1 MAENR
6 PSTPVEFKR
15 ECRKYFYY
23 IADIKTR
30 MDEIRQVDYKMAGVH
45 SIDFERV
52 RTRTHGNQDARLV
65 AYIEL
70 STELNRQL
78 QEVEE
83 KVLWIINTI
92 GRIPD
97 PSFRTIV
104 WMLYVQGMR
113 LKDVAVVY
121 DMSKDYLAQLV
132 NEQMTILFPAE
143 EEDIEATDTPEVIT
157 EGLNAE

>member
-30 MDEIRQVDYKMAGVH
+30 MEEIRQVDYKMAGVH

-97 PSFRTIV
+97 PSFRPIV
-104 WMLYVQGMR
+104 WMLYVQGKR
-113 LKDVAVVY
+113 IAEVADLY
-121 DMSKDYLAQLV
+121 DMSKDYLSQLV
-132 NEQMTILFPAE
+132 SAEIRKLFPDGAE
-143 EEDIEATDTPEVIT
+143 EVSEAE
-157 EGLNAE
+157 

>member
-30 MDEIRQVDYKMAGVH
+30 MEEIRQVDYKMTGVH

-83 KVLWIINTI
+83 KVLWIINSI

-97 PSFRTIV
+97 PSFRPIV
-104 WMLYVQGMR
+104 WMLYVQGKR
-113 LKDVAVVY
+113 IAEVADLY
-121 DMSKDYLAQLV
+121 DMSKDYLSQLV
-132 NEQMTILFPAE
+132 SAEIRKLFPDNAE
-143 EEDIEATDTPEVIT
+143 EVSEAE
-157 EGLNAE
+157 

>member
-30 MDEIRQVDYKMAGVH
+30 MEEIRRVDYKMAGVH

-52 RTRTHGNQDARLV
+52 RTRAHGSKDARLV

-83 KVLWIINTI
+83 KVLWIINSI

-97 PSFRTIV
+97 PSFRPIV
-104 WMLYVQGMR
+104 WMLYVQGKR
-113 LKDVAVVY
+113 IAEVADLY
-121 DMSKDYLAQLV
+121 DMSKDYLSQLV
-132 NEQMTILFPAE
+132 SAEIRKLFPAGAE
-143 EEDIEATDTPEVIT
+143 DEEDR
-157 EGLNAE
+157 

>member
-30 MDEIRQVDYKMAGVH
+30 MDEIRQVDYKMTGVH

-83 KVLWIINTI
+83 KVLWIINSI

-97 PSFRTIV
+97 PSFRPIV
-104 WMLYVQGMR
+104 WMLYVQGKR
-113 LKDVAVVY
+113 IAEVADLY
-121 DMSKDYLAQLV
+121 DMSKDYLSQLV
-132 NEQMTILFPAE
+132 SAEIRKLFPGDDEESEAE
-143 EEDIEATDTPEVIT
+143 
-157 EGLNAE
+157 

>member
-30 MDEIRQVDYKMAGVH
+30 MEEIRRVDYRMAGVH

-52 RTRTHGNQDARLV
+52 RTRAHGNKDARLV

-83 KVLWIINTI
+83 KVLWIINAI

-97 PSFRTIV
+97 PSFRPIV
-104 WMLYVQGMR
+104 WMLYVQGKR
-113 LKDVAVVY
+113 IAEVADLY
-121 DMSKDYLAQLV
+121 DMSKDYLSQLV
-132 NEQMTILFPAE
+132 SAEIRKLFPGGAE
-143 EEDIEATDTPEVIT
+143 ETDNT
-157 EGLNAE
+157 E

>member
-1 MAENR
+1 MADNR
-6 PSTPVEFKR
+6 PCTPIEFKR

-23 IADIKTR
+23 ISDIRER
-30 MDEIRQVDYKMAGVH
+30 MDEIRRVDYRMTGVH

-52 RTRTHGNQDARLV
+52 HSRSVGNKYAQLV

-70 STELNRQL
+70 STELSRQL

-97 PSFRTIV
+97 PSFRPIV
-104 WMLYVQGMR
+104 WMLYVQGKR
-113 LKDVAVVY
+113 VSEVADLY
-121 DMSKDYLAQLV
+121 DMSKDYLSQLV
-132 NEQMTILFPAE
+132 SAELRKLFPNGAE
-143 EEDIEATDTPEVIT
+143 EEDDFN
-157 EGLNAE
+157 GQ

>member
-30 MDEIRQVDYKMAGVH
+30 MEEIRQVDYKMTGVH

-97 PSFRTIV
+97 PSFRPIV
-104 WMLYVQGMR
+104 WMLYVQGKR
-113 LKDVAVVY
+113 IAEVADLY
-121 DMSKDYLAQLV
+121 DMSKDYLSQLV
-132 NEQMTILFPAE
+132 SAEIRKLFPDNAE
-143 EEDIEATDTPEVIT
+143 EVSEAE
-157 EGLNAE
+157 

>member
-30 MDEIRQVDYKMAGVH
+30 MEEIRRVDYKMAGVH

-52 RTRTHGNQDARLV
+52 RTRAHGNKDARLV

-83 KVLWIINTI
+83 KVLWIINSI

-97 PSFRTIV
+97 PSFRPIV
-104 WMLYVQGMR
+104 WMLYVQGKR
-113 LKDVAVVY
+113 IAEVADLY
-121 DMSKDYLAQLV
+121 DMSKDYLSQLV
-132 NEQMTILFPAE
+132 SAEIRKLFPGDDEESEAE
-143 EEDIEATDTPEVIT
+143 
-157 EGLNAE
+157 

>member
-30 MDEIRQVDYKMAGVH
+30 MEEIRRVDYKMAGVH

-52 RTRTHGNQDARLV
+52 RTRAHGNKNARLV

-83 KVLWIINTI
+83 KVLWIINSI

-97 PSFRTIV
+97 PSFRPIV
-104 WMLYVQGMR
+104 WMLYVQGKR
-113 LKDVAVVY
+113 IAEVADLY
-121 DMSKDYLAQLV
+121 DMSKDYLSQLV
-132 NEQMTILFPAE
+132 SAEIRKLFPGDDEESEAE
-143 EEDIEATDTPEVIT
+143 
-157 EGLNAE
+157 

>member
-30 MDEIRQVDYKMAGVH
+30 MEEIRRVDYKMAGVH

-52 RTRTHGNQDARLV
+52 RTRTHGNKDARLV

-83 KVLWIINTI
+83 KVLWIINSI

-97 PSFRTIV
+97 PSFRPIV
-104 WMLYVQGMR
+104 WMLYVQGKR
-113 LKDVAVVY
+113 IAEVADLY
-121 DMSKDYLAQLV
+121 DMSKDYLSQLV
-132 NEQMTILFPAE
+132 SAEIRKLFPGDDEESEAE
-143 EEDIEATDTPEVIT
+143 
-157 EGLNAE
+157 

>member
-30 MDEIRQVDYKMAGVH
+30 MEEIRRVDYKMAGVH

-52 RTRTHGNQDARLV
+52 RTRAHGNKDARLV

-83 KVLWIINTI
+83 KVLWIINSI

-97 PSFRTIV
+97 PSFRPIV
-104 WMLYVQGMR
+104 WMVYVQGKR
-113 LKDVAVVY
+113 IAEVADLY
-121 DMSKDYLAQLV
+121 DMSKDYLSQLV
-132 NEQMTILFPAE
+132 SAEIRKLFPGDDEESEAE
-143 EEDIEATDTPEVIT
+143 
-157 EGLNAE
+157 

>member
-30 MDEIRQVDYKMAGVH
+30 MEEIRQVDYKMTGVH

-97 PSFRTIV
+97 PSFRPIV
-104 WMLYVQGMR
+104 WMLYVQGKR
-113 LKDVAVVY
+113 IAEVADLY
-121 DMSKDYLAQLV
+121 DMSKDYLSQLV
-132 NEQMTILFPAE
+132 SAEIRKLFPDGAE
-143 EEDIEATDTPEVIT
+143 EVSEAE
-157 EGLNAE
+157 

>member
-30 MDEIRQVDYKMAGVH
+30 MEEIRRIDYKMTGVH

-52 RTRTHGNQDARLV
+52 RTKARGNKDARLV
-65 AYIEL
+65 TYIEL

-83 KVLWIINTI
+83 KVLWIINSI

-97 PSFRTIV
+97 PSFRPIV
-104 WMLYVQGMR
+104 WMLYVQGKR
-113 LKDVAVVY
+113 IAEVADLY
-121 DMSKDYLAQLV
+121 DMSKDYLSQLV
-132 NEQMTILFPAE
+132 SAEIRKLFPNGGEETEAE
-143 EEDIEATDTPEVIT
+143 
-157 EGLNAE
+157 

>member
-30 MDEIRQVDYKMAGVH
+30 MEEIRRVDYKMAGVH

-52 RTRTHGNQDARLV
+52 RTRAHGSKDARLV

-83 KVLWIINTI
+83 KVLWIINSI

-97 PSFRTIV
+97 PSFRPIV
-104 WMLYVQGMR
+104 WMLYVQGKR
-113 LKDVAVVY
+113 IAEVADLY
-121 DMSKDYLAQLV
+121 DMSKDYLSQLV
-132 NEQMTILFPAE
+132 SAEIRKLFPGDDEESEAE
-143 EEDIEATDTPEVIT
+143 
-157 EGLNAE
+157 

>member
-30 MDEIRQVDYKMAGVH
+30 MEEIRRVDYKMTGVH

-52 RTRTHGNQDARLV
+52 RTRAHGNKDARLV

-83 KVLWIINTI
+83 KVLWIINSI

-97 PSFRTIV
+97 PSFRPIV
-104 WMLYVQGMR
+104 WMLYVQGKR
-113 LKDVAVVY
+113 IAEVADLY
-121 DMSKDYLAQLV
+121 DMSKDYLSQLV
-132 NEQMTILFPAE
+132 SAEIRKLFPGDDEESEAE
-143 EEDIEATDTPEVIT
+143 
-157 EGLNAE
+157 

>member
-23 IADIKTR
+23 IADIKAR
-30 MDEIRQVDYKMAGVH
+30 MEEIRRVDYKMAGVH

-52 RTRTHGNQDARLV
+52 RTRAHGNKDARLV

-83 KVLWIINTI
+83 KVLWIINSI

-97 PSFRTIV
+97 PSFRPIV
-104 WMLYVQGMR
+104 WMLYVQGKR
-113 LKDVAVVY
+113 IAEVADLY
-121 DMSKDYLAQLV
+121 DMSKDYLSQLV
-132 NEQMTILFPAE
+132 SAEIRKLFPDGAE
-143 EEDIEATDTPEVIT
+143 EVSEAE
-157 EGLNAE
+157 

>member
-30 MDEIRQVDYKMAGVH
+30 MEEIRQVDYKMTGVH

-97 PSFRTIV
+97 PSFRPIV
-104 WMLYVQGMR
+104 WMLYVQGKR
-113 LKDVAVVY
+113 IAEVADLY
-121 DMSKDYLAQLV
+121 DMSKDYLSQLV
-132 NEQMTILFPAE
+132 SAEIRKLFPGDDEESEAE
-143 EEDIEATDTPEVIT
+143 
-157 EGLNAE
+157 

>member
-30 MDEIRQVDYKMAGVH
+30 MEEIRRVDYKMAGVH

-52 RTRTHGNQDARLV
+52 RTRAHGNKDARLV

-97 PSFRTIV
+97 PSFRPIV
-104 WMLYVQGMR
+104 WMLYVQGKR
-113 LKDVAVVY
+113 IAEVADLY
-121 DMSKDYLAQLV
+121 DMSKDYLSQLV
-132 NEQMTILFPAE
+132 SAEIRKLFPDGAE
-143 EEDIEATDTPEVIT
+143 EISEAE
-157 EGLNAE
+157 

>member
-30 MDEIRQVDYKMAGVH
+30 MEEIRRVDYKMAGVH

-52 RTRTHGNQDARLV
+52 RTRAHGNKDARLV

-83 KVLWIINTI
+83 KVLWIINSI

-97 PSFRTIV
+97 PSFRPIV
-104 WMLYVQGMR
+104 WMLYVQGKR
-113 LKDVAVVY
+113 IAEVADLY
-121 DMSKDYLAQLV
+121 DMSKDYLSQLV
-132 NEQMTILFPAE
+132 SAEIRKLFPGDDEEGEAE
-143 EEDIEATDTPEVIT
+143 
-157 EGLNAE
+157 

>member
-30 MDEIRQVDYKMAGVH
+30 MEEIRQVDYKMAGVH

-97 PSFRTIV
+97 PSFRPIV
-104 WMLYVQGMR
+104 WMLYVQGKR
-113 LKDVAVVY
+113 IAEVADLY
-121 DMSKDYLAQLV
+121 DMSKDYLSQLV
-132 NEQMTILFPAE
+132 SAEIRKLFPDGAE
-143 EEDIEATDTPEVIT
+143 EVSEAD
-157 EGLNAE
+157 

>member
-30 MDEIRQVDYKMAGVH
+30 MEEIRRVDYRMAGVH

-52 RTRTHGNQDARLV
+52 RTRAHGNKDARLV

-83 KVLWIINTI
+83 KVLWIINSI

-97 PSFRTIV
+97 PSFRPIV
-104 WMLYVQGMR
+104 WMLYVQGKR
-113 LKDVAVVY
+113 IAEVADLY
-121 DMSKDYLAQLV
+121 DMSKDYLSQLV
-132 NEQMTILFPAE
+132 SAEIRKLFPDGAE
-143 EEDIEATDTPEVIT
+143 EVSEAE
-157 EGLNAE
+157 

>member
-30 MDEIRQVDYKMAGVH
+30 MEEIRRVDYKMAGVH

-52 RTRTHGNQDARLV
+52 RTRAHGNKDARLV

-97 PSFRTIV
+97 PSFRPIV
-104 WMLYVQGMR
+104 WMLYVQGKR
-113 LKDVAVVY
+113 IAEVADLY
-121 DMSKDYLAQLV
+121 DMSKDYLSQLV
-132 NEQMTILFPAE
+132 SAEIRKLFPDNAE
-143 EEDIEATDTPEVIT
+143 EVSEAE
-157 EGLNAE
+157 

>member
-30 MDEIRQVDYKMAGVH
+30 MEEIRRVDYKMAGVH

-52 RTRTHGNQDARLV
+52 RTRAHGSKDARLV

-83 KVLWIINTI
+83 KVLWIINSI

-97 PSFRTIV
+97 PSFRPIV
-104 WMLYVQGMR
+104 WMLYVQGKR
-113 LKDVAVVY
+113 IAEVADLY
-121 DMSKDYLAQLV
+121 DMSKDYLSQLV
-132 NEQMTILFPAE
+132 SAEIRKLFPGDDEEFEAE
-143 EEDIEATDTPEVIT
+143 
-157 EGLNAE
+157 

>member
-30 MDEIRQVDYKMAGVH
+30 MEEIRRVDYKMAGVH

-52 RTRTHGNQDARLV
+52 RTRAHGNKDARLV

-83 KVLWIINTI
+83 KVLWIINSI

-97 PSFRTIV
+97 PSFRPIV
-104 WMLYVQGMR
+104 WMLYVQGKR
-113 LKDVAVVY
+113 IAEVADLY
-121 DMSKDYLAQLV
+121 DMSKDYLSQLV
-132 NEQMTILFPAE
+132 SAEIRKLFPDGAE
-143 EEDIEATDTPEVIT
+143 EVSEAE
-157 EGLNAE
+157 

>member
-6 PSTPVEFKR
+6 PNTPVEFKR

-30 MDEIRQVDYKMAGVH
+30 MEEIRRVDYKMAGVH

-52 RTRTHGNQDARLV
+52 RTRAHGNKDARLV

-83 KVLWIINTI
+83 KVLWIINSI

-97 PSFRTIV
+97 PSFRPIV
-104 WMLYVQGMR
+104 WMLYVQGKR
-113 LKDVAVVY
+113 IAEVADLY
-121 DMSKDYLAQLV
+121 DMSKDYLSQLV
-132 NEQMTILFPAE
+132 SAEIRKLFPGDDEESEAE
-143 EEDIEATDTPEVIT
+143 
-157 EGLNAE
+157 

>member
-30 MDEIRQVDYKMAGVH
+30 MEEIRRVDYKMAGVH

-52 RTRTHGNQDARLV
+52 RTRAHGNKDARLV

-83 KVLWIINTI
+83 KVLWIINSI

-97 PSFRTIV
+97 PSFRPIV
-104 WMLYVQGMR
+104 WMLYVQGKR
-113 LKDVAVVY
+113 IAEVADLY
-121 DMSKDYLAQLV
+121 DMSKDYLSQLV
-132 NEQMTILFPAE
+132 SAEIRKLFPGDDEEFEAE
-143 EEDIEATDTPEVIT
+143 
-157 EGLNAE
+157 

>member
-30 MDEIRQVDYKMAGVH
+30 MDEIRQVDYKMTGVH

-97 PSFRTIV
+97 PSFRPIV
-104 WMLYVQGMR
+104 WMLYVQGKR
-113 LKDVAVVY
+113 IAEVADLY
-121 DMSKDYLAQLV
+121 DMSKDYLSQLV
-132 NEQMTILFPAE
+132 SAEIRKLFPDNAE
-143 EEDIEATDTPEVIT
+143 EISEAE
-157 EGLNAE
+157 

>member
-30 MDEIRQVDYKMAGVH
+30 MEEIRQVDYKMAGVH

-83 KVLWIINTI
+83 KVLRIINTI

-97 PSFRTIV
+97 PSFRPIV

-113 LKDVAVVY
+113 VSEVAAIY
-121 DMSKDYLAQLV
+121 DISKDYLSQLI
-132 NEQMTILFPAE
+132 NDEIHKLFPKETRKKKTESAE
-143 EEDIEATDTPEVIT
+143 
-157 EGLNAE
+157 

>member
-1 MAENR
+1 MTENR

-30 MDEIRQVDYKMAGVH
+30 MEEIRQVDYKMTGVH

-83 KVLWIINTI
+83 KVLRIINTI

-97 PSFRTIV
+97 PSFRPIV
-104 WMLYVQGMR
+104 WMLYVQGKR
-113 LKDVAVVY
+113 IAEVADLY
-121 DMSKDYLAQLV
+121 DMSKDYLSQLV
-132 NEQMTILFPAE
+132 SAEIRKLFPGDDEESEAE
-143 EEDIEATDTPEVIT
+143 
-157 EGLNAE
+157 

>member
-30 MDEIRQVDYKMAGVH
+30 MEEIRRVDYKMAGVH

-52 RTRTHGNQDARLV
+52 RTRAHGSKDARLV

-83 KVLWIINTI
+83 KVLWIINSI

-97 PSFRTIV
+97 PSFRPIV
-104 WMLYVQGMR
+104 WMLYVQGKR
-113 LKDVAVVY
+113 IAEVADLY
-121 DMSKDYLAQLV
+121 DMSKDYLSQLV
-132 NEQMTILFPAE
+132 SAEIRKLFPDGAE
-143 EEDIEATDTPEVIT
+143 EISEAE
-157 EGLNAE
+157 

>member
-30 MDEIRQVDYKMAGVH
+30 MEEIRRVDYKMTGVH

-52 RTRTHGNQDARLV
+52 RTKAHGNKDERLV
-65 AYIEL
+65 TYIEL

-78 QEVEE
+78 QEVEGKKNNLPLPGSYE
-83 KVLWIINTI
+83 R
-92 GRIPD
+92 G
-97 PSFRTIV
+97 
-104 WMLYVQGMR
+104 GC
-113 LKDVAVVY
+113 
-121 DMSKDYLAQLV
+121 
-132 NEQMTILFPAE
+132 
-143 EEDIEATDTPEVIT
+143 
-157 EGLNAE
+157 

>member
-30 MDEIRQVDYKMAGVH
+30 MEEIRRVDYRMAGVH

-52 RTRTHGNQDARLV
+52 RTRAHGNKDARLV

-83 KVLWIINTI
+83 KVLWIINSI

-97 PSFRTIV
+97 PSFRPIV
-104 WMLYVQGMR
+104 WMLYVQGKR
-113 LKDVAVVY
+113 IAEVADLY
-121 DMSKDYLAQLV
+121 DMSKDYLSQLV
-132 NEQMTILFPAE
+132 SAEIRKLFPGDDEESEAE
-143 EEDIEATDTPEVIT
+143 
-157 EGLNAE
+157 

>member
-1 MAENR
+1 
-6 PSTPVEFKR
+6 
-15 ECRKYFYY
+15 KYFYY

-30 MDEIRQVDYKMAGVH
+30 MEEIRRVDYKMAGVH

-52 RTRTHGNQDARLV
+52 RTRAHGNKDARLV

-83 KVLWIINTI
+83 KVLWIINSI

-97 PSFRTIV
+97 PSFRPIV
-104 WMLYVQGMR
+104 WMLYVQGKR
-113 LKDVAVVY
+113 IAEVADLY
-121 DMSKDYLAQLV
+121 DMSKDYLSQLV
-132 NEQMTILFPAE
+132 SAEIRKLFPAGAE
-143 EEDIEATDTPEVIT
+143 DEEDR
-157 EGLNAE
+157 

>member
-30 MDEIRQVDYKMAGVH
+30 MEEIRQVDYKMTGVH

-97 PSFRTIV
+97 PSFRPIV
-104 WMLYVQGMR
+104 WMLYVQGKR
-113 LKDVAVVY
+113 IAEVADLY
-121 DMSKDYLAQLV
+121 DMSKDYLSQLV
-132 NEQMTILFPAE
+132 SAEIRKLFPDGAE
-143 EEDIEATDTPEVIT
+143 EISET
-157 EGLNAE
+157 E

>member
-30 MDEIRQVDYKMAGVH
+30 MEEIRRVDYKMAGVH

-52 RTRTHGNQDARLV
+52 RTRAHGNKDARLV

-83 KVLWIINTI
+83 KVLWIINSI

-97 PSFRTIV
+97 PSFRPIV
-104 WMLYVQGMR
+104 WMLYVQGKR
-113 LKDVAVVY
+113 IAEVADLY
-121 DMSKDYLAQLV
+121 DMSKDYLSQLV
-132 NEQMTILFPAE
+132 SAEIRKLFPAGAE
-143 EEDIEATDTPEVIT
+143 DEEDR
-157 EGLNAE
+157 

>member
-30 MDEIRQVDYKMAGVH
+30 MEEIRQVDYKMAGVH

-97 PSFRTIV
+97 PSFRPIV
-104 WMLYVQGMR
+104 WMLYVQGKR
-113 LKDVAVVY
+113 IAEVADLY
-121 DMSKDYLAQLV
+121 DMSKDYLSQLV
-132 NEQMTILFPAE
+132 SVEIRKLFPDGAE
-143 EEDIEATDTPEVIT
+143 EVSEAD
-157 EGLNAE
+157 

>member
-30 MDEIRQVDYKMAGVH
+30 MEEIRRVDYKMAGVH

-52 RTRTHGNQDARLV
+52 RTRAHGNKDARLV

-83 KVLWIINTI
+83 KVLWIINSI

-97 PSFRTIV
+97 PSFRPIV
-104 WMLYVQGMR
+104 WMLYVQGKR
-113 LKDVAVVY
+113 ITEVADLY
-121 DMSKDYLAQLV
+121 DMSKDYLSQLV
-132 NEQMTILFPAE
+132 SAEIRKLFPGDDEESEAE
-143 EEDIEATDTPEVIT
+143 
-157 EGLNAE
+157 